1 MSVAFSAAP
10 PVEHISG
17 ERNTDLSTKSGQERY
32 LVHELGATYPQAKA
46 LIRAYALDQRDRD
59 AREASREEFRT
70 WFARRGDL
78 LVVRGKA
85 QMPWRVT
92 S

>member
-1 MSVAFSAAP
+1 MTALFVAEP
-10 PVEHISG
+10 PVERISG
-17 ERNTDLSTKSGQERY
+17 ERDTDLSTKSGQERY
-32 LVHELGATYPQAKA
+32 LVHELGVTYPQAKA
-46 LIRAYALDQRDRD
+46 LIRAYVLDQRDRD
-59 AREASREEFRT
+59 ACRASREEFRA
-70 WFARRGDL
+70 WFQRRGDL